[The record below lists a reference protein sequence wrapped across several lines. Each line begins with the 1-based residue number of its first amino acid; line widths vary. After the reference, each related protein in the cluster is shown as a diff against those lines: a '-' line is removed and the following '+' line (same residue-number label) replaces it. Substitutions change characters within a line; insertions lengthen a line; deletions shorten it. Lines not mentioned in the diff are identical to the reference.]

1 MSLRKSPTMTPARW
15 EANRRNAQKS
25 TGPRT
30 TRGKAQARLNG
41 LGRGPRARFY
51 YDFMMLLMETPPD
64 ELAKTVQAI
73 LTPEEAKSHLFKGLI
88 RTIHQA
94 DFEVVMDLRKSYRM
108 SAWRGNFSVDVRSRN
123 VIENTRRLPGDPPM
137 LLKNKDVSCFSSDV
151 DEKKMVNDSIPPTKP
166 EC

>member
-1 MSLRKSPTMTPARW
+1 MSLRKPPTLTPARL
-15 EANRRNAQKS
+15 EANRRNARKS

-108 SAWRGNFSVDVRSRN
+108 SGLAGDFSTDERSGN
-123 VIENTRRLPGDPPM
+123 VIENKGRLPGDPPM